1 MQAQRTVIDSPIGR
15 LALEAD
21 GPALIAVAFHATGPV
36 GSRTHLSPVL
46 KEACRELEAYFTGRL
61 TTFSV
66 PLAPRGT
73 PFQLTV
79 WSALT
84 TIPYGETRSYRDL
97 AESVGRP
104 AAVRA
109 VGAANGRNP
118 IPIFIPCHRVIGSD
132 GRLVG
137 FGGGLETKRRL
148 LDLEQGGR
156 LF

>member
-1 MQAQRTVIDSPIGR
+1 MPALSTVVDTLIGPI
-15 LALEAD
+15 ALET
-21 GPALIAVAFHATGPV
+21 GGEALTRATFHATSRP
-36 GSRTHLSPVL
+36 GSGEHLTPLL
-46 KEACRELEAYFTGRL
+46 KEACRQLEAYFAGRL
-61 TTFSV
+61 TDFSV

-79 WSALT
+79 WSALRQ
-84 TIPYGETRSYRDL
+84 IPYGETRSYREL
-97 AESVGRP
+97 AASVGRP

-137 FGGGLETKRRL
+137 FGGGLETKRKL

>member
-1 MQAQRTVIDSPIGR
+1 VPALRTVLDTPIGQ

-21 GPALIAVAFHATGPV
+21 GDTLVGAEFHATGRA
-36 GSRTHLSPVL
+36 GTDEHLTPLL
-46 KEACRELEAYFTGRL
+46 KEACRELRAYFAGNLRE
-61 TTFSV
+61 FSV

-73 PFQLTV
+73 AFQLTV
-79 WSALT
+79 WSALRQ
-84 TIPYGETRSYRDL
+84 IPYGETRSYRDL
-97 AESVGRP
+97 AASVGRP
-104 AAVRA
+104 AAIRA

-137 FGGGLETKRRL
+137 FGGGIETKRKL